1 MGNKQVIIA
10 NMEGNNMTKKLL
22 TAITS
27 LLVFSAVAVSA
38 MFCTPAFAALVGDDG
53 VDAFSPKKFTAS
65 KASGTIS
72 VDGSET
78 AESAYGS
85 NTINVEASYGGA
97 GLGATGTKAVAHVAW
112 DDTYIYIHM
121 NVTDSTNCADPDGS
135 FDSDSIEFY
144 LDFDNNKTKYNRL
157 GGNANGIYAGQY
169 RVQRGST
176 NSKITDIAVTPTEE
190 MRKLAEQS
198 KVAVKEKS
206 GGYIVEVAMPHKNY
220 ALSKDIGFALQIND
234 ADEPGK
240 PRKGVMYSSHPVQY
254 FAYRYTFLL
263 DTLTLEGFTPTTSRT
278 KAADDVDD
286 AGSSGSASTASSGS
300 TSSRPSST
308 SSKPSSS
315 AATSSA
321 AATASVTSSNTS
333 ATANTSSVSSDVTA
347 SAESTEAAADL
358 NDSEAAENEQQTG
371 TSAEKN
377 KGGLSTGAIIG
388 IVAGA
393 VVILAAAAAV
403 VLILLKKKSAS
414 VEADGQ
420 DDEPDNADENSDSG
434 QDEQ

>member
-1 MGNKQVIIA
+1 
-10 NMEGNNMTKKLL
+10 MTKKLL

-53 VDAFSPKKFTAS
+53 VAADAFSPKKFTAT

-78 AESAYGS
+78 AENAYGS
-85 NTINVEASYGGA
+85 NTINVNVPYGGA
-97 GLGATGTKAVAHVAW
+97 GFGDTGTKAVAHVAW

-121 NVTDSTNCADPDGS
+121 NVTDSTNGADPDGS

-157 GGNANGIYAGQY
+157 GSNANGIYAGQY

-220 ALSKDIGFALQIND
+220 ALSKNIGFALQIND
-234 ADEPGK
+234 ADEPGS
-240 PRKGVMYSSHPVQY
+240 RKGVMYSSDPIQY
-254 FAYRYTFLL
+254 FAYRYTFLF
-263 DTLTLEGFTPTTSRT
+263 DTLTLEGFTLTTSRT

-371 TSAEKN
+371 TTAEKN

>member
-1 MGNKQVIIA
+1 
-10 NMEGNNMTKKLL
+10 MTKKLL

-27 LLVFSAVAVSA
+27 LLVLSAIAVSA

-53 VDAFSPKKFTAS
+53 AAADAFSPKKFTAS

-85 NTINVEASYGGA
+85 NTINVEAPYGGA
-97 GLGATGTKAVAHVAW
+97 GFGDTGTKAVAHVAW
-112 DDTYIYIHM
+112 DNTYIYIHM
-121 NVTDSTNCADPDGS
+121 NVTDSTNGADPDGS
-135 FDSDSIEFY
+135 FYSDSIELY

-157 GGNANGIYAGQY
+157 QGNANGIYAGQY

-176 NSKITDIAVTPTEE
+176 NSKITDVAVTPTEKMKE
-190 MRKLAEQS
+190 LAEQS

-206 GGYIVEVAMPHKNY
+206 GGYIVEIAMPHKNY
-220 ALSKDIGFALQIND
+220 ALSKNIGFALQIND
-234 ADEPGK
+234 ADEPGN
-240 PRKGVMYSSHPVQY
+240 RKGVMYSSNPVQY

-278 KAADDVDD
+278 KAADDVDG
-286 AGSSGSASTASSGS
+286 ASSSGSASTASSGS
-300 TSSRPSST
+300 TSSKPSGTT

-315 AATSSA
+315 AASSSA

-333 ATANTSSVSSDVTA
+333 ATANTSPVSSDVTA
-347 SAESTEAAADL
+347 SAESTEAAAGL

-371 TSAEKN
+371 TTAEKN

-420 DDEPDNADENSDSG
+420 DDEPENSDENSDSG